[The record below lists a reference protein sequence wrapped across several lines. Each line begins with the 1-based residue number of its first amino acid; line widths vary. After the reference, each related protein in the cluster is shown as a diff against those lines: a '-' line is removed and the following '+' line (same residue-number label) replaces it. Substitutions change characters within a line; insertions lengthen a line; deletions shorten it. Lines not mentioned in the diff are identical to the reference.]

1 MWYFNVLRSGNM
13 GHWHVL
19 SSLPQ
24 CAPRCQPR
32 HPPPCTWVCDLCRFT
47 SDVYHCK
54 RVASGGKI
62 YKEDPGKR
70 DCLVLLYWMHMGCS
84 RVSCMQRCQGLKP
97 LIGKKKGGD
106 PQSSRK
112 PSSRGTETDKQLSTL
127 WEWRSVHTGSCIF
140 LVTSCHVRMSI
151 RCWQHSV
158 ISKQR
163 FYDCQWKSL
172 SKKTLSP
179 LSS

>member
-13 GHWHVL
+13 GHWHIL

-24 CAPRCQPR
+24 CAPRSQSSR
-32 HPPPCTWVCDLCRFT
+32 PPPCTWVCDLCRFNP
-47 SDVYHCK
+47 DVYHCK
-54 RVASGGKI
+54 RVASGGQI
-62 YKEDPGKR
+62 YKRTQENVIVLFCCLECTRGVTGYLACRDAKGLSPPHWEKR
-70 DCLVLLYWMHMGCS
+70 
-84 RVSCMQRCQGLKP
+84 
-97 LIGKKKGGD
+97 GD

-112 PSSRGTETDKQLSTL
+112 PSSRGPETDKQLSIL
-127 WEWRSVHTGSCIF
+127 WEWRSVHPGSCIF

-151 RCWQHSV
+151 LCWQHSV